1 MCPDLPPPLS
11 PLNNAPGTT
20 PTLLTSLSIG
30 LPPSHPEARVSA
42 AVHAP
47 FHPGAGE
54 GEAGGPGGEVQR
66 AVRGLLPV
74 PRPALAAGHLHRP
87 VRGAA
92 GDVHRQHRR
101 AQQVRERG

>member
-1 MCPDLPPPLS
+1 M
-11 PLNNAPGTT
+11 
-20 PTLLTSLSIG
+20 
-30 LPPSHPEARVSA
+30 SA